1 MLKGKTML
9 VMGDSTSW
17 YNPEIPKQ
25 GLYGT
30 KIFKS
35 ICKDYGLIQYVNKG
49 IGGTTSK
56 KLLAILDYWILNI
69 PFDLITIGVG
79 MNDATNQAVSVTDYT
94 ANLNGMI
101 DTIRLYRPN
110 VEIILCAPN
119 NTSDVARTPYIAN
132 YRSAMQSVATNKNTL
147 FCDFSQ
153 AFTDTA
159 TYTADGVH
167 PNDVGHELIK
177 NVLYPVIQTTKF
189 VQGLSRS

>member
-17 YNPEIPKQ
+17 YSPDNKNV
-25 GLYGT
+25 YGT
-30 KIFKS
+30 KIYKN
-35 ICKDYGLIQYVNKG
+35 ILTNYGLCQYVNKG
-49 IGGTTSK
+49 NGGATSTSLK
-56 KLLAILDYWILNI
+56 NIMDYWILNI

-119 NTSDVARTPYIAN
+119 NTSDSARTPYIAS
-132 YRSAMQSVATNKNTL
+132 YRTAMQSVATNKNTL

-167 PNDVGHELIK
+167 PNDAGHELIK
-177 NVLYPVIQTTKF
+177 NVLYPIIQTTKF
-189 VQGLSRS
+189 VQVLSRS